1 MAKQKILGLEIDIP
15 DNLINNIRN
24 IPQHFILIAIAVV
37 FAIIFATMWWFFI
50 KPMQT
55 ELGVLKTEVTA
66 LTQERDEKKKRVAK
80 IPILKEQA
88 AKLEEQIAIMS
99 KVVPPRG
106 NVPILLIDLE
116 RLALKNN
123 SKLTSFKNSP
133 LQAFTGVTQQAQVST
148 TTPQPAPAPVVGSK
162 PASSTVRAKVEDRL
176 KELPVNVTEDAT
188 FSGLL
193 QFTSDLEHY
202 ERVVRVNSITVKRVP
217 PSTAATTST
226 IKATTVLSTTL
237 DITAYVLEGGLQ

>member
-15 DNLINNIRN
+15 DNFINSIKN
-24 IPQHFILIAIAVV
+24 IPQHFILLAVVVV
-37 FAIIFATMWWFFI
+37 FAIIFGMMWWFFI

-55 ELGVLKTEVTA
+55 ELGALKTEVTA

-80 IPILKEQA
+80 IPMLKEQA

-133 LQAFTGVTQQAQVST
+133 LQAFTGVTQQAQSSAA
-148 TTPQPAPAPVVGSK
+148 QPTAAQPVPGSQ

-176 KELPVNVTEDAT
+176 KELPVNMTEDAT

-193 QFTSDLEHY
+193 QFASDLEHY
-202 ERVVRVNSITVKRVP
+202 ERVVRINSITVKRLP
-217 PSTAATTST
+217 PATAATTST
-226 IKATTVLSTTL
+226 IKATTVLSATL